1 MKTMQKGFTLIE
13 LMIVVAII
21 GILAAIAI
29 PAYQDYIAKSQVSE
43 GLVLADGFKNTI
55 QSNLESGACTDTVTT
70 ANNTVQGKYGQAVV
84 SGTFVP
90 TATGSTANGCVIT
103 VTYGSGSAGTN
114 VSAQINTK
122 TLILDQAANSSYVRD
137 TSSTVPD
144 KLIPAAVKN

>member
-1 MKTMQKGFTLIE
+1 MNGQKGFTLIE

-55 QSNLESGACTDTVTT
+55 QSNLENGACTDGTT
-70 ANNTVQGKYGQAVV
+70 ASNNTVQGKYGTAVV
-84 SGTFVP
+84 SGTFVA

-103 VTYGSGSAGTN
+103 VTYGNGSAGTN
-114 VSAQINTK
+114 VSAQINGK
-122 TLILDQAANSSYVRD
+122 TLILNQAANSSYKAD
-137 TSSTVPD
+137 TSSTVPA
-144 KLIPAAVKN
+144 KLQPAAVKN